1 MKLRHILPL
10 GLSASMLL
18 LAGCASSTRLQ
29 IQRAPELSLPGVKTV
44 KIKEFDVTG
53 DLDLD
58 LVSGNGLLGAVV
70 NAAVDAGANAL
81 AAKKDSALQKQ
92 NLSNLR
98 QAIAQNGYFT
108 VTDGEEYDAVISGS
122 SYYEVKDDGEEVESK
137 EDGKTRRLYE
147 LRRKA
152 STRVRFTVAD
162 KAGNVLA
169 ASEASGLQT
178 SSASGEYAGEA
189 RDRIESWQTLVRKS
203 FASADAA
210 LVKKIAPYYVTESR
224 TFESGDD
231 KSFKAA
237 NKSAQDGVWEGAIS
251 SWRGALGGSTKDK
264 AAAYHNLA
272 IYDEY
277 KGELDSAL
285 AKYLEVQKLA
295 PSSSH
300 AADVAR
306 TQTRVEEARKLREAE
321 AARAAK
327 AAPAPI
333 PAPVA
338 EPAPAP
344 VAAPVAPPA
353 PAAGGSINAPAK
365 PKAAAR
371 KK

>member
-1 MKLRHILPL
+1 MKLRHILPV

-18 LAGCASSTRLQ
+18 VAGCASSTRLQ

-58 LVSGNGLLGAVV
+58 LVSGKGLLGAVV

-92 NLSNLR
+92 NLSDLR
-98 QAIAQNGYFT
+98 QAIAQNGYFK
-108 VTDGEEYDAVISGS
+108 VTDGEDYDAVISGS

-162 KAGNVLA
+162 KTGTVIA

-224 TFESGDD
+224 TFETGDD
-231 KSFKAA
+231 KAIKGA

-251 SWRGALGGSTKDK
+251 TWKASLGGSTKDK

-277 KGELDSAL
+277 KGELDSAFV
-285 AKYLEVQKLA
+285 KYLEVQKLA
-295 PSSSH
+295 PSTSH

-321 AARAAK
+321 ASRTAK
-327 AAPAPI
+327 AAPAPVA

-338 EPAPAP
+338 EPAPVTAP
-344 VAAPVAPPA
+344 IATPA
-353 PAAGGSINAPAK
+353 PAAGSSINTPAK